1 MTPSDELREIA
12 NTLILRAP
20 DAYERLH
27 RLARE
32 VRRLERFAD
41 EIVANAR
48 QDEILARGPRP
59 IVEFTDPLL
68 ERAIRLS
75 SQEKL

>member
-1 MTPSDELREIA
+1 MTPSDELIKIA
-12 NTLILRAP
+12 NTLILVDP
-20 DAYERLH
+20 DAFERLH
-27 RLARE
+27 RIARD
-32 VRRLERFAD
+32 VRKLERFAD

-48 QDEILARGPRP
+48 QDEILASGLRP